1 MDDDDDTAWKVRKGS
16 VKIID
21 SIVINCP
28 GHLED
33 YGDKYVDLLSTR
45 FIERDDYVKI
55 DIIETFQHLIRSFG
69 QQTQYEDN
77 QDPMLLRKN
86 SSSKDQFL
94 SKFGNI
100 IQMLAKQYG
109 KTKNIQVKVSIMK
122 TFSTLAMIIP
132 DEMEKSLGSIIEY
145 MEKSMDEG
153 NNDLILYSL
162 QIMKYT
168 FRKKGMASMSA
179 QNYSKRITNFLE
191 KALDHN
197 QFKIVSESLRV
208 TGKFVIQLKDLE
220 EKFDPKF

>member
-28 GHLED
+28 GHLEE

-77 QDPMLLRKN
+77 SDPMLLRKN

-100 IQMLAKQYG
+100 I
-109 KTKNIQVKVSIMK
+109 
-122 TFSTLAMIIP
+122 
-132 DEMEKSLGSIIEY
+132 
-145 MEKSMDEG
+145 
-153 NNDLILYSL
+153 
-162 QIMKYT
+162 
-168 FRKKGMASMSA
+168 
-179 QNYSKRITNFLE
+179 
-191 KALDHN
+191 
-197 QFKIVSESLRV
+197 
-208 TGKFVIQLKDLE
+208 
-220 EKFDPKF
+220 